1 MVRFYKILFLLVL
14 VLISTQA
21 LASERFRMNVRAGVE
36 EEIVGVELEYNLS
49 YKLYI
54 NGGFGLNLQ
63 F

>member
-21 LASERFRMNVRAGVE
+21 LASERFRMNVRADVE

-54 NGGFGLNLQ
+54 DGGFGLNLQ